1 MGTIVMPGEA
11 LFAPIYLPASGIAP
25 GWSGK
30 SVYEL
35 SQKDLEEVNSFCLDD
50 AWEMGY
56 EDSMDGRAEREN
68 PFHGKHQAV
77 LEFKATCARKEEKLR
92 TRGKL
97 LEGARGFSS
106 KSMLWLQCTHINTR
120 HSLWKPRP

>member
-1 MGTIVMPGEA
+1 MGTIIMKGDA

-25 GWSGK
+25 SWAVDK
-30 SVYEL
+30 SCPGRIWRRL
-35 SQKDLEEVNSFCLDD
+35 NAFCLDE
-50 AWEMGY
+50 AREMGY
-56 EDSMDGRAEREN
+56 EDSMGGRAEREN